1 MPKLNWKFG
10 SVIFSVI
17 VVALCSACGKQAKP
31 IPTSTSSSASAI
43 EEPAFKIAEEQ
54 RRALEKAKQVEQD
67 LQKAADQQKR
77 AIEAATSGN

>member
-1 MPKLNWKFG
+1 MQKSNWKLIP
-10 SVIFSVI
+10 VIA
-17 VVALCSACGKQAKP
+17 VVLCSACNKQAAP
-31 IPTSTSSSASAI
+31 IPTSASSSAKAI